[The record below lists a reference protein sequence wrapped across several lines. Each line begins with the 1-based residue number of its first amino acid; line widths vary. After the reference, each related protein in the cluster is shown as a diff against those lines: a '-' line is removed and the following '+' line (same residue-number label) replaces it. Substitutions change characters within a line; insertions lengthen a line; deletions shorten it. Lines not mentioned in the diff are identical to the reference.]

1 MIRRIRRRNY
11 NESAARVGTN
21 HWEDLANYISD
32 KLDCNV
38 AMSDFGWMQFNIDL
52 GGGSH
57 IAVELYV
64 EWNIRRNKCIIKCY
78 MPDVSET
85 PFTCATVSSLN
96 FVISS
101 FKEIVDAIKGKLSGL
116 A

>member
-38 AMSDFGWMQFNIDL
+38 DMSDFGWMQFNVDL
-52 GGGSH
+52 GDGSYTD
-57 IAVELYV
+57 VELYV
-64 EWNIRRNKCIIKCY
+64 EWNIRRNKCVVKCY

-85 PFTCATVSSLN
+85 PFTCATVSSQN
-96 FVISS
+96 FAISS
-101 FKEIVDAIKGKLSGL
+101 FEDIVEVIERKLFGI
-116 A
+116 